1 MKKGRVLSLK
11 RTGLFKIAN
20 KDKTKIFLFFLLI
33 LGIVFGVFLF
43 SDKHNIGV
51 FIGRFADF
59 YIKSHS
65 YSKFLKVFFSSLLF
79 LTIIDLIF
87 LVSSVSLSGAITIPI
102 FVLFLGY
109 SFGSFLSFN
118 YSSYSLKGLAFNAV
132 LIIPVFISY
141 FIVLVNTA
149 KFSFTFALT
158 LSSIIINNDKP
169 IKVSFEFVSLIKRY
183 LYLIL
188 FTVLISFFDTLLS
201 FYLIKLFE
209 F

>member
-43 SDKHNIGV
+43 SDKHNISV
-51 FIGRFADF
+51 FIGKFADF

-65 YSKFLKVFFSSLLF
+65 YSKFLKVFCSSLLF
-79 LTIIDLIF
+79 FTIIDLVF
-87 LVSSVSLSGAITIPI
+87 LISSVSLSGAITIPV

-109 SFGSFLSFN
+109 TFGSFLSFN
-118 YSSYSLKGLAFNAV
+118 YSNYSLKGLAFNAV
-132 LIIPVFISY
+132 MIIPVFVSY

-158 LSSIIINNDKP
+158 LSSIVINNDKP
-169 IKVSFEFVSLIKRY
+169 VKVSLEFVSLIKRY
-183 LYLIL
+183 STLVL
-188 FTVLISFFDTLLS
+188 FTILISFIDALLS
-201 FYLIKLFE
+201 FYLIKLFD